1 VRVFATAGHVD
12 HGKSTLVRA
21 LTGSDPDRLE
31 EERRRG
37 LSIQL
42 GYCWTSLPGVGDVAF
57 VDVPGHERFITTTLA
72 GVGPVSAV
80 MFVVAADDPWMPQAA
95 EHLAALDALG
105 VGDGLLVVTRAD
117 LADPAAAL
125 ARARDELARTSLR
138 DIPALA
144 VSGHTG
150 QGLDELRD
158 TLARVAGGLPTPD
171 PRSDVRLWVD
181 RRFHVRGAGAVVTG
195 TLPAGTV
202 SVGDVL
208 VAAGDSQV
216 RVRGIEC
223 LGEARS
229 SVTGVAR
236 VALDLGGKAPEAVR
250 RGTALVTP
258 GAFEPVTVLDGRL
271 AREGR
276 VPERP
281 VLHVGSTAVSVHARP
296 LDERTLRLTLEEP
309 LPLRIGDRAILRDPG
324 SRVVWGV
331 RVLDP
336 APPALH
342 RRGAARARAAQLA
355 DAEGTL
361 ADEVARRG
369 VVRRSLLRRLG
380 ACSGSPAE
388 GTLVVGDWLVSPG
401 RAADLRR
408 ALAALVAGRG
418 TSLLPGVSVAEALQA
433 LRLPDKELLAGL
445 LGASL
450 RLDQG
455 RVVPT
460 AAALPPGLAAALAG
474 IRHDLAAQPFAA
486 PDAARLAELR
496 VDHRGLAALARAG
509 HLLRVDDAVVL
520 LPGADEA
527 AVAVLR
533 ELPQP
538 FTTSQARQALGSS
551 RRVVL
556 PLLAHLDRTGRTRR
570 GQDDRRTVA
579 SASRGVEPA
588 GRPDGSD
595 D

>member
-1 VRVFATAGHVD
+1 MHVFATAGHVD

-42 GYCWTSLPGVGDVAF
+42 GYCWTTLAGVGDVAF

-105 VGDGLLVVTRAD
+105 VEHGLLVVTRSD

-125 ARARDELARTSLR
+125 ARARDELDRTCLR
-138 DIPALA
+138 DVPALA
-144 VSGHTG
+144 VSGHSG

-158 TLARVAGGLPTPD
+158 TLARVAAELPTPD
-171 PRSDVRLWVD
+171 PRADVRLWVD
-181 RRFHVRGAGAVVTG
+181 RRFHVRGAGTVVTG
-195 TLPAGTV
+195 TLPAGTIT
-202 SVGDVL
+202 VGDALL
-208 VAAGDSQV
+208 VGGGAAQV

-223 LGEARS
+223 LGEARR

-236 VALDLGGKAPEAVR
+236 VALDLGGKAPEALG
-250 RGTALVTP
+250 RGTPLVAP
-258 GAFEPVTVLDGRL
+258 GAFEPVTVLDALLSG
-271 AREGR
+271 GGP

-296 LDERTLRLTLEEP
+296 LEGQLVRLRMEHP

-324 SRVVWGV
+324 SRTVWGA

-336 APPALH
+336 APPPLR

-355 DAEGTL
+355 GADGTM

-369 VVRRSLLRRLG
+369 LVRRSLLRRLG
-380 ACSGSPAE
+380 AREVSSTE
-388 GTLVVGDWLVSPG
+388 GILVVGDWLVSAQ
-401 RAADLRR
+401 RTADLRA
-408 ALAALVAGRG
+408 ALDALVAGRG
-418 TSLLPGVSVAEALQA
+418 TSLLPGVSVAEAVQS
-433 LRLPDKELLAGL
+433 LRLPDKDLLTGL
-445 LGASL
+445 LGPSL
-450 RLDQG
+450 RLEQG
-455 RVVPT
+455 RVVPAT
-460 AAALPPGLAAALAG
+460 AAALPPRLAAVLTG
-474 IRHDLAAQPFAA
+474 IRQDLAQEPFTA
-486 PDAARLAELR
+486 PDAARLAQLGADKR
-496 VDHRGLAALARAG
+496 ALAALARAG
-509 HLLRVDDAVVL
+509 QLLRLDDAVVL

-538 FTTSQARQALGSS
+538 FTTSQARQALETS

-570 GQDDRRTVA
+570 DPDDRRTVVGPARA
-579 SASRGVEPA
+579 SASG
-588 GRPDGSD
+588 
-595 D
+595 